1 MVTIENMF
9 IFFSRCF
16 SRTVLLRSFYISL
29 IVGTLLLAVNYGT
42 LILDGNFNQN
52 MLFPVFLNYLIPF
65 SVSKI
70 VAGFQIKD
78 NNNGH

>member
-1 MVTIENMF
+1 MITIGSMF
-9 IFFSRCF
+9 NFLSRCF
-16 SRTVLLRSFYISL
+16 TKTVLLRSFYISL
-29 IVGTLLLAVNYGT
+29 AVGTLLLAVNYGT
-42 LILDGNFNQN
+42 AILDGNFEKN

-65 SVSKI
+65 SVSKV